1 MRIGVWAAFP
11 AMALVACAVTS
22 GLNSEAP
29 STSWGKAGVT
39 MNAYLNDA
47 SVCASMAATVHA
59 PPEALV
65 QSHMTSTPSA
75 TPGSPDAI
83 QQSNDALLG
92 AANEQRDAQVRADQH
107 ARLRAENQCLRDRGY
122 SQFRLTA
129 EQRAHAE
136 TLPPGSLERATYLH
150 QLASDPAVLSA
161 QHM

>member
-1 MRIGVWAAFP
+1 MRIGVWAIFSA
-11 AMALVACAVTS
+11 AALAACAVSS
-22 GLNSEAP
+22 GLNSDAP
-29 STSWGKAGVT
+29 STSWGKAGVS
-39 MNAYLNDA
+39 MDAYLSDA
-47 SVCASMAATVHA
+47 SACATMAASVHA

-65 QSHMTSTPSA
+65 QSHMTGTPSG

-107 ARLRAENQCLRDRGY
+107 ARLQAENQCLRDRGY

-129 EQRAHAE
+129 DQREHAQ
-136 TLPPGSLERATYLH
+136 TLPAGSLERATYLH
-150 QLASDPAVLSA
+150 QLAADAAVLSA